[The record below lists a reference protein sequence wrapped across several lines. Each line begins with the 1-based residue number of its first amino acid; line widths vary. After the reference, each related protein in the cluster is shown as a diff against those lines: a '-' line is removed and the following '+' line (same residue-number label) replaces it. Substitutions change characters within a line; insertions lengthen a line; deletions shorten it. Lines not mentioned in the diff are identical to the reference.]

1 MVKNIYTNKYHSN
14 IFLMCILVVLVIA
27 CVNRCLIAGTS
38 GQSDSEK
45 RKIRFS
51 YHMTVENIPPNSKY
65 IEIWLPVPKSDHY
78 QTISDVNISCD
89 YPYTF
94 QNEPEYDNLIL
105 AIKGNHKIPESVSV
119 SMDFIV
125 TRTGYSLSDK
135 SISSNEE
142 VNPALL
148 ARYLLPD
155 RLVPVSGIIAEE
167 TQKIL
172 NNDLNSMEKVRVIY
186 DHVVSTMVYDKTG
199 KGWGR
204 GDAVYA
210 CNARKGNCTDFHSL
224 FIGMSRAIG
233 IPARF
238 VIGFP
243 IPEGEK
249 QGEISGY
256 HCWAEFY
263 INGLGWIPV
272 DASEASK
279 HTEKHDFFFGGL
291 DANRVQFTTGRD
303 IRIKHNPEIEP
314 INYFIYPYV
323 QINGKVHS
331 DIECSFWFNDL
342 SE

>member
-1 MVKNIYTNKYHSN
+1 ESN
-14 IFLMCILVVLVIA
+14 DLSKSA
-27 CVNRCLIAGTS
+27 
-38 GQSDSEK
+38 E

-51 YHMTVENIPPNSKY
+51 YDMTVENIPANSKY
-65 IEIWLPVPKSDHY
+65 IEIWLPVPKSDRY

-105 AIKGNHKIPESVSV
+105 AIKGNNKIPESVSV
-119 SMDFIV
+119 SMDFMV

-135 SISSNEE
+135 SIAPNEE
-142 VNPALL
+142 VNPAHLK
-148 ARYLLPD
+148 RYLLPD
-155 RLVPVSGIIAEE
+155 RLVPVSGLIAEE

-172 NNDLNSMEKVRVIY
+172 NNDLDSLGKVRVIY

-224 FIGMSRAIG
+224 FIGMARAIG

-243 IPEGEK
+243 IPEGKK
-249 QGEISGY
+249 QGSISGY

-263 INGLGWIPV
+263 INGLGWIPI

-279 HTEKHDFFFGGL
+279 HTEKQDFFFGGL

-303 IRIKHNPEIEP
+303 IRLKHNPEIEP

-323 QINGKVHS
+323 QINGKVHT

-342 SE
+342 TE